1 MKGYNYYMKLFGLT
15 FQSPIVR
22 YKVTDLDQ
30 QIYDEIRASI
40 VEDIINE
47 MKAETKHNI
56 EVIKLFGPR
65 P

>member
-1 MKGYNYYMKLFGLT
+1 MKLFGLH
-15 FQSPIVR
+15 FRSPIVR

-30 QIYDEIRASI
+30 EVYDAIRASI

-65 P
+65 A

>member
-1 MKGYNYYMKLFGLT
+1 MKLFGFTLR
-15 FQSPIVR
+15 SPIIR
-22 YKVTDLDQ
+22 YVETNVEEDV
-30 QIYDEIRASI
+30 YDAIRASI
-40 VEDIINE
+40 IEDIVNE